1 MVKAATVNRDR
12 SIHRYDAGIMAS
24 ITDDQPSREQ
34 SGRVS
39 AAPVAD
45 NPPIFEASPVNR
57 DRRRE
62 LIGQVEQIT
71 QHTLL
76 CYVGGPQRHID
87 YQDVLCMQEL
97 LHFVEPGASIDLLL
111 NSPGGDVDVAEKL
124 IYMVRSVVSPR
135 DSDIEEGEFQVIVP
149 DQAKSAATL
158 MSLGAKAVVMSDS
171 SELGPI
177 DPQVQIL
184 DRNGHIVWHSV
195 FDYLDAYEQAE
206 EDYRASPDDPVY
218 RALFHKFE
226 PARLHQFRQTRD
238 RVRQCAENL
247 MKPYGGN
254 WTAVPSMLMDTKRFP
269 SHGQMIGWEI
279 AKDTIGLNVKFMD
292 ARDSL
297 WRLHWK
303 LYCNLRLAVA
313 DDGKIFE
320 SSHVSLTA

>member
-1 MVKAATVNRDR
+1 
-12 SIHRYDAGIMAS
+12 
-24 ITDDQPSREQ
+24 
-34 SGRVS
+34 
-39 AAPVAD
+39 
-45 NPPIFEASPVNR
+45 
-57 DRRRE
+57 
-62 LIGQVEQIT
+62 
-71 QHTLL
+71 
-76 CYVGGPQRHID
+76 
-87 YQDVLCMQEL
+87 MQEL

-124 IYMVRSVVSPR
+124 VHMVRGVVSPR

-158 MSLGAKAVVMSDS
+158 MSLGAKAVVMSES

-177 DPQVQIL
+177 DPQVEIL
-184 DRNGHIVWHSV
+184 DRNGHLVQHSV
-195 FDYLDAYEQAE
+195 FDYLDAYGQAE

-218 RALFHKFE
+218 RALFHKFD

-254 WTAVPSMLMDTKRFP
+254 STLAPSMLMNTKRFP
-269 SHGQMIGWEI
+269 SHGQMIGWET
-279 AKDTIGLNVKFMD
+279 AKNDIGINVKFLD
-292 ARDSL
+292 SRDSL
-297 WRLHWK
+297 WRLYWK

-320 SSHVSLTA
+320 SSRVSLTA

>member
-1 MVKAATVNRDR
+1 MNRER
-12 SIHRYDAGIMAS
+12 PVRHGNVGIMAS
-24 ITDDQPSREQ
+24 VTGDRPSAGR
-34 SGRVS
+34 SGRAS
-39 AAPVAD
+39 TASEAD

-62 LIGQVEQIT
+62 LIGQIEQIT

-76 CYVGGPQRHID
+76 CYVGGPRRHID
-87 YQDVLCMQEL
+87 YQDVLYIQEL

-124 IYMVRSVVSPR
+124 VYMIRGVVSPR
-135 DSDIEEGEFQVIVP
+135 DPDIEEGELQVIVP
-149 DQAKSAATL
+149 DRAKSAATL
-158 MSLGAKAVVMSDS
+158 MALGAKTVVMSDS

-177 DPQVQIL
+177 DPQVPIP
-184 DRNGHIVWHSV
+184 DRDGNFVWHSV

-206 EDYRASPDDPVY
+206 EDYRASPDDPVF
-218 RALFHKFE
+218 RALFEKFE

-254 WTAVPSMLMDTKRFP
+254 WTLAPSMLMDTNRFP
-269 SHGQMIGWEI
+269 SHGQMIGWET
-279 AKDTIGLNVKFMD
+279 AKNTIGLNVKFMD
-292 ARDSL
+292 GRDSL
-297 WRLHWK
+297 WRLYWK

-313 DDGKIFE
+313 DDGKVFE